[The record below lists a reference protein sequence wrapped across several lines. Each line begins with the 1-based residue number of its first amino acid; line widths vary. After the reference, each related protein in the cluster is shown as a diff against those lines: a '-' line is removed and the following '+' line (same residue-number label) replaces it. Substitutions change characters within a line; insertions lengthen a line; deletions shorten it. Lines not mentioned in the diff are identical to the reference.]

1 MAEYMLTDREQ
12 RQRLEAI
19 EAWLDPQ
26 TIERLTAL
34 GVGVGWRCLE
44 VGAGGGS
51 IAAWL
56 CQRVGPTGHVL
67 ATDLNTH
74 FLDTVDAPNLTVL
87 RHDIA
92 TDALLEG
99 DFDLVHAR
107 ALLEHVSARETA
119 LAKMVAALKPGGWLL
134 AEAGDY
140 SAWTPVT
147 GDPQVAAFFARA
159 SAALLHFL
167 PMDEFYGR
175 HLAQELK
182 AHRLVDVST
191 EGRVYMVDG
200 SSSSAQIWRTIWST
214 LAEKIVAA
222 SVLTADELAAFI
234 GLHDN
239 PHFAWTSPIVMAAWG
254 HRLLTDA
261 DLTPVQ
267 VAGAEKPVAVHPH
280 SPRQRN
286 RIGGG
291 TRRMIK
297 SRGWERRTRCAPS
310 SFYK

>member
-1 MAEYMLTDREQ
+1 MAEYALKGREQ
-12 RQRLEAI
+12 RQRLAAL

-26 TIERLTAL
+26 TIERLTTL
-34 GVGVGWRCLE
+34 GVGGGWRCLE
-44 VGAGGGS
+44 VGAGCGS

-67 ATDLNTH
+67 ATDLDTR

-87 RHDIA
+87 RHDVA

-107 ALLEHVSARETA
+107 ALLEHLTARETA
-119 LAKMVAALKPGGWLL
+119 LSKMVAALKQGGWLL

-147 GDPQVAAFFARA
+147 GDPQVAAFFTRA

-175 HLAQELK
+175 HLARGLK
-182 AHRLVDVST
+182 AHGLVDVST

-200 SSSSAQIWRTIWST
+200 ASSLTPVWRAAWTA
-214 LAEKIVAA
+214 LADKIIAA
-222 SVLTADELAAFI
+222 GVLTADELADFI
-234 GLHDN
+234 ALHDN
-239 PHFAWTSPIVMAAWG
+239 PSFAWTSPIIMAAWG
-254 HRLLTDA
+254 RRPAA
-261 DLTPVQ
+261 DVDLPP
-267 VAGAEKPVAVHPH
+267 A
-280 SPRQRN
+280 
-286 RIGGG
+286 
-291 TRRMIK
+291 
-297 SRGWERRTRCAPS
+297 
-310 SFYK
+310 